1 MKDNEDN
8 KWVDWN
14 PVTMMRSSV
23 LALMV
28 CLFICLLCAGCSPRV
43 VETVVVRTD
52 TLIQTKVKNDSV
64 VIRDSVYVHEWMA
77 GDTVFVEKVKW
88 KTRLENHLKHDTLYI
103 SKCDTVRVK
112 DVVVKEV
119 AKPMGWCA
127 KTFMIVGIVASL
139 IFMVWLVYK
148 IMSYIG

>member
-1 MKDNEDN
+1 MEAKRE
-8 KWVDWN
+8 WGEWN
-14 PVTMMRSSV
+14 PVTMMRAAV
-23 LALMV
+23 IALMV

-64 VIRDSVYVHEWMA
+64 VMRDSVYVHEWMA

-88 KTRLENHLKHDTLYI
+88 KTKWENHLAHDTLYI
-103 SKCDTVRVK
+103 SKRDTVRVK

-119 AKPMGWCA
+119 AKPMGWCV

-139 IFMVWLVYK
+139 FFGVWLVYK
-148 IMSYIG
+148 IKSYIG

>member
-1 MKDNEDN
+1 MKDNDEN
-8 KWVDWN
+8 KLGDWN
-14 PVTMMRSSV
+14 PVTMMRAAV

-64 VIRDSVYVHEWMA
+64 VMRDSVYVHEWMA
-77 GDTVFVEKVKW
+77 GDTVYVEKVKW
-88 KTRLENHLKHDTLYI
+88 VTKWENHLKHDTLYI
-103 SKCDTVRVK
+103 SKRDTVKVK

-119 AKPMGWCA
+119 SKPMGWCA

-139 IFMVWLVYK
+139 ILIVIFVWK
-148 IMSYIG
+148 IKTYLG

>member
-1 MKDNEDN
+1 MEQEKREWGN
-8 KWVDWN
+8 WN
-14 PVTMMRSSV
+14 PVTMMRAAV

-52 TLIQTKVKNDSV
+52 TLVQTKVKNDSV
-64 VIRDSVYVHEWMA
+64 VMRDSVYVHEWMA

-88 KTRLENHLKHDTLYI
+88 MTKWENHLAHDTLYI
-103 SKCDTVRVK
+103 SKHDTVRVK

-119 AKPMGWCA
+119 SKPMGWCA

-139 IFMVWLVYK
+139 IIIIWLVCK
-148 IMSYIG
+148 IRSYLG